1 MPVNKIKRNGSFAPL
16 SAHYYKDDRVAAA
29 GLASELLYVRGL
41 ALAADLLSD
50 GFISDLQL
58 SRYAG
63 VGMKDAKRRAAK
75 LVEVGLWERE
85 DGGYRITAWL
95 RWNRSRD
102 EILGLAEKDAG
113 RKAPK
118 AEEQPPEPPDDERV
132 DTPSPNGIRTES
144 EPDVPR
150 SPNGIQPRARS
161 LSNST
166 LSNSKKRGAATAADT
181 PTPAINAGLVVAAWT
196 EAVEA
201 NGTRPSASMRGQVGR
216 LAAELLTAGND
227 PAKVLAAAQAAG
239 TKGYATIDRELGA
252 MTGRG
257 RLKAVGDE
265 DWRKYSEQ

>member
-16 SAHYYKDDRVAAA
+16 SAHYYKDDRIAAA

-50 GFISDLQL
+50 GFISDLQV

-63 VGMKDAKRRAAK
+63 VGMKDVKRRAAR
-75 LVEVGLWERE
+75 LVEVGLWERT
-85 DGGYRITAWL
+85 DGGYRISSWL

-118 AEEQPPEPPDDERV
+118 AEGLPPEPPDDNQP
-132 DTPSPNGIRTES
+132 DAPIPNGIRTES
-144 EPDVPR
+144 EPGTLR
-150 SPNGIQPRARS
+150 SPNGFQPRARS

-166 LSNSKKRGAATAADT
+166 PSNSNKRGAAAAADT
-181 PTPAINAGLVVAAWT
+181 PTPTINAGSIVGAWT
-196 EAVEA
+196 EAFEA
-201 NGTRPSASMRGQVGR
+201 NGTRPSAGMRGQVGR
-216 LAAELLTAGND
+216 LAAELLTAGNN
-227 PAKVLAAAQAAG
+227 PTKVLAAAQAAG
-239 TKGYATIDRELGA
+239 TKGFATIDRELGA

>member
-16 SAHYYKDDRVAAA
+16 SAHYYKDDRIAAA

-85 DGGYRITAWL
+85 SGGYRITAWL

-113 RKAPK
+113 RKTAK
-118 AEEQPPEPPDDERV
+118 AEEQPPEPPDDHQ
-132 DTPSPNGIRTES
+132 PSRPVPNGFRSES
-144 EPDVPR
+144 DPDMLR

-166 LSNSKKRGAATAADT
+166 PSNSKKRGAAAAADT
-181 PTPAINAGLVVAAWT
+181 PTPAINAGLIVGAWT
-196 EAVEA
+196 EAFEA
-201 NGTRPSASMRGQVGR
+201 NGTKPSAGMRGQVGR
-216 LAAELLTAGND
+216 LAAELITAGND

-239 TKGYATIDRELGA
+239 AKGFATIDRELGA

-265 DWRKYSEQ
+265 EWRRFSEQ